1 MAMSDES
8 FLWFDLE
15 TFGADPRRD
24 RPAQFAA
31 VRTDTRLEKISEPAV
46 FYCRPADDVLPQPDA
61 CMITGITPQFARE
74 HGLPENEFARRIHEL
89 MSLGGTCSVGYNNFR
104 FDDEVI
110 RHLFW
115 RNFIDPYRRE
125 YANGNSR
132 FDLID
137 LMRMARALRPEGM
150 TWAEHDDGRPSFRLE
165 DLAAANGLDVANAH
179 DALAD
184 VEATIA
190 LARRIRD
197 HQPKLWNWALT
208 LRDRRQVTRMLEA
221 RRPLLHASS
230 RFPAHPAC
238 GVAPVLPLAPH
249 PFIGS
254 QWLLWN
260 LTVDPRPYLELD
272 ADALAD
278 RFWVAAADLPS
289 GIERVPVKLVRSNR
303 CPMLS
308 PMNVLSSR
316 RARELGI
323 DLEAVAR
330 HAAVLAEQTGLCQRL
345 EQMFTEPG
353 VGGAADP
360 ELDLY
365 GGFPPDRD
373 RPVIERIPQL
383 APDRLAQLDNP
394 FSDERLNELLFR
406 YRARLWPESLDAAE
420 RERWEDHR
428 RRRLVTDPEL
438 ASIRLDQF
446 QARVHELARS
456 RPDRAELLQALADWP
471 REIDL
476 LDVSQE
482 RTLPAGA
489 GPGSE
494 NQ

>member
-1 MAMSDES
+1 MTDES

-31 VRTDTRLEKISEPAV
+31 VRTDARLEKTGEPAA

-61 CMITGITPQFARE
+61 CMITGITPQFARQ
-74 HGLPENEFARRIHEL
+74 HGLPENEFAQRIHEL
-89 MSLGGTCSVGYNNFR
+89 MSRGGTCSVGYNNFR

-150 TWAEHDDGRPSFRLE
+150 TWAEHEDGRPSFRLE
-165 DLAAANGLDVANAH
+165 DLAAANGFDVANAH

-184 VEATIA
+184 VQATIA

-197 HQPKLWNWALT
+197 QQPKLWNWALA
-208 LRDRRQVTRMLEA
+208 LRDRRQINRMLEA

-249 PFIGS
+249 PFIAS
-254 QWLLWN
+254 QWLVWN
-260 LTVDPRPYLELD
+260 LNVDPRSYLELD
-272 ADALAD
+272 VDALAD
-278 RFWVAAADLPS
+278 RYWVAAADLPS
-289 GIERVPVKLVRSNR
+289 GIERVPVKLVRNNR
-303 CPMLS
+303 CPMLA

-316 RARELGI
+316 RASELGI
-323 DLEAVAR
+323 DLDAVAG
-330 HAAVLAEQTGLCQRL
+330 HAAALAERTGFRERL
-345 EQMFTEPG
+345 QQMFTEPG

-373 RPVIERIPQL
+373 RPVIERIPRL
-383 APDRLAQLDNP
+383 APDRLAQLDRP

-420 RERWEDHR
+420 RQRWEDYR
-428 RRRLVTDPEL
+428 RRRLLTDPEL

-446 QARVHELARS
+446 RARVRELARS
-456 RPDRAELLQALADWP
+456 QTDRGELLQALAEWP
-471 REIDL
+471 RDIGLSETSNDIP
-476 LDVSQE
+476 
-482 RTLPAGA
+482 RPAGT
-489 GPGSE
+489 GRGTC